1 MQSLEDIK
9 AEAAA
14 AIEAALMLRRL
25 RSCVSVISKEGRA
38 DRLAKGP
45 GSAVRRRAT

>member
-14 AIEAALMLRRL
+14 AIEGLAMNPLKSEAMACRVKQAV
-25 RSCVSVISKEGRA
+25 VSK
-38 DRLAKGP
+38 
-45 GSAVRRRAT
+45 

>member
-14 AIEAALMLRRL
+14 AIEAA
-25 RSCVSVISKEGRA
+25 A
-38 DRLAKGP
+38 DVAAVTAACIPAVG
-45 GSAVRRRAT
+45 GSTKSIQ